1 MKQKNES
8 NYLRLN
14 SSIVK
19 PERGGEPEARM
30 TNCVRGGANFS
41 KIKGS
46 NVMREASVA
55 SSEGT

>member
-1 MKQKNES
+1 MKQKNSS

-14 SSIVK
+14 SVVK
-19 PERGGEPEARM
+19 PERGGEPDPHQM

-46 NVMREASVA
+46 IVMREASVA